1 MGSGSRG
8 AATAPPSP
16 PVPRSRKRGGGE
28 ARRARTR
35 SEVAAQFRFPAARPA
50 PLLPGRG
57 GAFRPAAARRQ
68 AGELAGQAPGGAA
81 AAAIVAG
88 RFPSLGLPNMAA
100 AAGGGR
106 GSRKPAPAASR
117 SGGGGDRTVFLF
129 DRRREQADPDEKVL
143 SCGTDSPRAF
153 RGAVCQ
159 AFGIPSDENFVI
171 TTTNRKEITEDNFG
185 DLVQDG
191 VTLYLLQ
198 SVDQVLI
205 TATKERIDFLPH
217 YDTLVKSGMY
227 EYYASEGQNPLP
239 FALAEL
245 IDNSLSATSRN
256 VGIRSIQIKLLFD
269 DSNGKPAVAVIDNGR
284 GMTSKELNN
293 WAVYRLSKF
302 TRQGDFES
310 DHSGYVRPLPVP
322 RSLNSDIS
330 YFGVGGKQAV
340 FFVGQ
345 SARMISKPADSQ
357 DVHELVLSKEDFE
370 KKEKNK
376 EAIYSGYIR
385 NRKPTDSTHITSDDE
400 RFLHNLI
407 LEERDK
413 ESFTAVV
420 ITGVQLDH
428 MQYLKN
434 YFHLWTRQLAHIYHY
449 YIHGPKGNETNAVTK
464 EISPF
469 NNIDIE
475 ISMFEKGKVPK
486 IVNLREIKDD
496 MQTLYINTTADS
508 FEFKALVEGEGIVEG
523 IIRYHPFLYD
533 KETYPDDPCYPS
545 KLNDDDEDYDCFIV
559 EKGARGKRPIFECF
573 WNGRL
578 IPYTTVEDFD
588 WCAPPKKR
596 GLAPIE
602 CYNRISGALFTNDK
616 FQVSTNKLTFM
627 DLELKL
633 KDKNTLFTR
642 IFNGQEQRMKIDRE
656 FALWLKDCHEKYD
669 KQIKFTVFKGITTR
683 TDLPSKRMQSPWTV
697 YSAIEWDGKTYKT
710 GQLVKTIKTLPI
722 FYGSIENFFLYGDHD
737 GDIFATGGEV
747 QIALEPKALYAET
760 KTVPISKLDRT
771 VSDKAVKKYIEDEMA
786 RLPDKLSV
794 TWPEGD
800 ELLPNE
806 TRFAGTPIGA
816 LRIEILNK
824 KGEAM
829 QKLPGTSHG
838 GSKKLLVE
846 LKVILHSPTGN
857 KEIISHISQHGGKW
871 PYWFKK
877 MENLQK
883 LGNYTLKLQVVL
895 NESSAD
901 TYAGRPLPS
910 KTFKFTII
918 EGKPEKFSVGLLEL
932 PFQVGVPFN
941 IPLELQD
948 EFGHTTQLTSDIK
961 PILEAS
967 GLTLQYE
974 GLSAGT
980 NCIIK
985 GVTARGS
992 VNSYQ
997 GKNFNLKVTLPG
1009 LKEDTQIF
1017 KIRLQPGPPRQLK
1030 VKPDSEILKIENGTA
1045 FPFQVEVLDESGNIT
1060 AQPKLVVHC
1069 KFLGASNLPVYSVD
1083 CSNAG
1088 TNILTGPIIHV
1099 QNIKKDQMLK
1109 ARIEIP
1115 SCKDV
1120 PPVEKIIKLL
1130 PSSHVARL
1138 QVLSMDGQKAI
1149 QIKHQDEINWIAG
1162 DTMRNL
1168 IFQMYDE
1175 GEREIHITPSVAEK
1189 IKVNWTPRIN
1199 REQLMQGLLPDVK
1212 VPTSVKDVRY
1222 CLITYLDDH
1231 VSLESAFTVRPLP
1244 DEPRHIKCKL
1254 KGPNTLQLGEELQSD
1269 IDVMITDQYG
1279 NQVQTVTSAC
1289 VNSLGVSGPGLDKS
1303 NLQIT
1308 WQESTLTMR
1317 VKGIRFKSCL
1327 LGSKELCF
1335 AWREFSDFLRVN
1347 LIAGSPA
1354 KLQIVDWPELEKPV
1368 AVINGRE
1375 LQKPLVLQLCDQWGN
1390 PSSEPN
1396 VKISLSKSSN
1406 LKIVSSNQLHK
1417 TDENGRANLGVISI
1431 HAPRGE
1437 HILQVKA
1444 SYNKITLDCPIITLN
1459 VLPDPEKPVRL
1470 NVKYD
1475 KNASFPAGGT
1485 FPDFM
1490 VSVLSEDDNIIKNIN
1505 PARISMKMWEG
1516 QGSGTR
1522 IPIDV
1527 TTFSCSKV
1535 KDDKEDGFF
1544 YFRDKVIP
1552 ERVGTYNIQFTFAMD
1567 KTNMLS
1573 SDQIVVE
1580 VVPNDPVRL
1589 LPDSLPATPAV
1600 SNVRTVTSRTLV
1612 KDLHLHVMDEYNNRT
1627 GIDLVGRIIA
1637 KIKSPNEDDTEVPQ
1651 FQGKVSAVEFPFD
1664 RGSAEINLVLAEN
1677 SPGRDS
1683 TEYILVFEP
1692 DLPALR
1698 KPLEPYRLSFMFYN
1712 DYKKQQQMATLTRER
1727 DQLSQSIGVYRNWFD
1742 TTNQLVTEM
1751 RCQVK
1756 EAETRETHLKN
1767 ELKKQQIELPQTN
1780 TLQYVDSLIKQKMLD
1795 QEGVMKQPRR
1805 TCTLP
1810 NYPKGNQDILGK
1822 IAHLAQI
1829 EDNEAAKVI
1838 SWHLASDM
1846 DCVVTLTTEAARSI
1860 FDETQGRQQVLPLDS
1875 IYKKNLPDWNR
1886 PLPHLRNGKI
1896 CFKPVGNPVFAR
1908 ALLTFPDNVEH
1919 CQTVFGML
1927 LGDTIIIDNL
1937 DAANHYRKEVVKITH
1952 CPTLLTREGDRIRS
1966 NGKFGGLQNKAPPM
1980 DKLRGMVFGAPMPK
1994 LYATFSG
2001 QIDLLQQYRAAVV
2014 KLDSVNKDLD
2024 LHLRS
2029 LNTPEMQKKKQELAE
2044 QEKSLMLIEQKLGMT
2059 PSDKVTESLL
2069 QSIMLD
2075 TSDTPIPP
2083 KRMRRE
2089 TVKKLY
2095 SSEEWISSPTKKQ
2108 QQQQQ
2113 PLQISPSELNGNS
2126 RKRKA

>member
-1 MGSGSRG
+1 
-8 AATAPPSP
+8 
-16 PVPRSRKRGGGE
+16 
-28 ARRARTR
+28 
-35 SEVAAQFRFPAARPA
+35 
-50 PLLPGRG
+50 
-57 GAFRPAAARRQ
+57 
-68 AGELAGQAPGGAA
+68 
-81 AAAIVAG
+81 
-88 RFPSLGLPNMAA
+88 
-100 AAGGGR
+100 
-106 GSRKPAPAASR
+106 
-117 SGGGGDRTVFLF
+117 
-129 DRRREQADPDEKVL
+129 
-143 SCGTDSPRAF
+143 
-153 RGAVCQ
+153 
-159 AFGIPSDENFVI
+159 
-171 TTTNRKEITEDNFG
+171 RKEITEDNFRE
-185 DLVQDG
+185 LVQDG
-191 VTLYLLQ
+191 VTLYVLQ
-198 SVDQVLI
+198 SVDQMLLS
-205 TATKERIDFLPH
+205 ATKERIDFLPH

-245 IDNSLSATSRN
+245 IDNSLSATSQN
-256 VGIRSIQIKLLFD
+256 TGIRSIQIKLLFD
-269 DSNGKPAVAVIDNGR
+269 DSQGKPAVAVIDNGS
-284 GMTSKELNN
+284 GMTSKQLNN

-345 SARMISKPADSQ
+345 SARMISKPATSQ

-376 EAIYSGYIR
+376 EAIYTGFIQ
-385 NRKPTDSTHITSDDE
+385 NRKPSDSTHITNDDE

-407 LEERDK
+407 SEERDK
-413 ESFTAVV
+413 KSFTAVV
-420 ITGVQLDH
+420 ITGVQPDH

-434 YFHLWTRQLAHIYHY
+434 NFHLWTRQLAHIYHY
-449 YIHGPKGNETNAVTK
+449 YIHGPKGNETNVVTK

-469 NNIDIE
+469 NNIDIQ

-496 MQTLYINTTADS
+496 MQTLYINTAADS
-508 FEFKALVEGEGIVEG
+508 FEFKAHVEEEGIVEG

-533 KETYPDDPCYPS
+533 KETYPDDPSFPS
-545 KLNDDDEDYDCFIV
+545 RLSDDDDDDCFIV

-596 GLAPIE
+596 GLAPME

-669 KQIKFTVFKGITTR
+669 KQIKFTVFKGITVR
-683 TDLPSKRMQSPWTV
+683 PDIPSKRMQSPWTM
-697 YSAIEWDGKTYKT
+697 YAAIEWDGKTYKT
-710 GQLVKTIKTLPI
+710 GQLVKSVKTHPI
-722 FYGSIENFFLYGDHD
+722 LYGSIEKFYLYGDHD

-747 QIALEPKALYAET
+747 QIALEPQALYAEM
-760 KTVPISKLDRT
+760 KIIPISKLDRT
-771 VSDKAVKKYIEDEMA
+771 VSDKVVKKYIEDEMA
-786 RLPDKLSV
+786 RLPDRLSV

-800 ELLPNE
+800 ELLPND

-846 LKVILHSPTGN
+846 LKVILHSPTEN

-883 LGNYTLKLQVVL
+883 LGNYSLKLQVVL
-895 NESSAD
+895 NESNAD

-910 KTFKFTII
+910 KVFKFTIV
-918 EGKPEKFSVGLLEL
+918 EGKPDKFLVGLLEL
-932 PFQVGVPFN
+932 PFRIGVPFS

-948 EFGHTTQLTSDIK
+948 EFGHATHLTNRIR

-967 GLTLQYE
+967 GLTLKHE
-974 GLSAGT
+974 DIPVAAK
-980 NCIIK
+980 CVIK
-985 GVTARGS
+985 GVIARGC
-992 VNSYQ
+992 VNSCQ
-997 GKNFNLKVTLPG
+997 GKNFNLKITLPG
-1009 LKEDTQIF
+1009 LKEDTQVI

-1060 AQPKLVVHC
+1060 AQPELIVHC
-1069 KFLGASNLPVYSVD
+1069 KFLGASDLPVYSVD
-1083 CSNAG
+1083 CSNGG
-1088 TNILTGPIIHV
+1088 TNILTGPVIHV
-1099 QNIKKDQMLK
+1099 QNIKKDQILK
-1109 ARIEIP
+1109 ARFEVLN
-1115 SCKDV
+1115 CKDV
-1120 PPVEKIIKLL
+1120 LPVEKIIKLL

-1138 QVLSMDGQKAI
+1138 QVLSMNGQKAL
-1149 QIKHQDEINWIAG
+1149 QIKHQDEVSCVAG
-1162 DTMRNL
+1162 QVMNKL

-1175 GEREIHITPSVAEK
+1175 AEREIPITAAAAEK
-1189 IKVNWTPRIN
+1189 IKVNWTPQID
-1199 REQLMQGLLPDVK
+1199 RELLMQGLLPDVK

-1222 CLITYLDDH
+1222 CLITYLDEH
-1231 VSLESAFTVRPLP
+1231 VSLESAFTVRPVP
-1244 DEPRHIKCKL
+1244 DEPKHIKCKL
-1254 KGPNTLQLGEELQSD
+1254 KGSNILQMGEELQSE
-1269 IDVMITDQYG
+1269 IDVMITDQFG
-1279 NQVQTVTSAC
+1279 NQVQTMTSAC

-1303 NLQIT
+1303 NLKIT
-1308 WQESTLTMR
+1308 WQESTQTIK
-1317 VKGIRFKSCL
+1317 VKGIRYKPCL
-1327 LGSKELCF
+1327 LGNKELCF
-1335 AWREFSDFLRVN
+1335 AWREFSDFIRVN
-1347 LIAGSPA
+1347 LVAGSPA
-1354 KLQIVDWPELEKPV
+1354 KLQFVDWPELEKPV

-1375 LQKPLVLQLCDQWGN
+1375 LQRPLIVQLCDQWGN
-1390 PSSEPN
+1390 PTPEPN
-1396 VKISLSKSSN
+1396 VKISLIKSNS
-1406 LKIVSSNQLHK
+1406 LKLVPSNQQHR
-1417 TDENGRANLGVISI
+1417 TDDTGRANLGVFTI

-1437 HILQVKA
+1437 HILQLKA
-1444 SYNKITLDCPIITLN
+1444 SHNKSVLDCLVITIN

-1475 KNASFPAGGT
+1475 KSPSFPAGGT

-1490 VSVLSEDDNIIKNIN
+1490 VSVLSEDDTIIKNIN
-1505 PARISMKMWEG
+1505 PARISMKMWG
-1516 QGSGTR
+1516 AQNSR
-1522 IPIDV
+1522 IRTPIDV

-1535 KDDKEDGFF
+1535 KDDKEDSFF
-1544 YFRDKVIP
+1544 FFRDKMVP
-1552 ERVGTYNIQFTFAMD
+1552 ERVGTYVIQFTFAMD
-1567 KTNMLS
+1567 KTNMLNS
-1573 SDQIVVE
+1573 EQIIVE

-1600 SNVRTVTSRTLV
+1600 SNVRALTSRTLV
-1612 KDLHLHVMDEYNNRT
+1612 KDLYLHLMDEYNNHT
-1627 GIDLVGRIIA
+1627 GLDLVGRVIA
-1637 KIKSPNEDDTEVPQ
+1637 KIKSPNEEDIELPQ
-1651 FQGKVSAVEFPFD
+1651 FQGKVNTVEFPLEC
-1664 RGSAEINLVLAEN
+1664 GSAEIVSNLVLAED

-1692 DLPALR
+1692 HLPALK
-1698 KPLEPYRLSFMFYN
+1698 KPLEPYCLSFMFYN
-1712 DYKKQQQMATLTRER
+1712 DFKKQQLMAALTREK
-1727 DQLSQSIGVYRNWFD
+1727 DQLSKSIDLYKKMFD
-1742 TTNQLVTEM
+1742 TTNQLVAEM
-1751 RCQVK
+1751 KCQVK
-1756 EAETRETHLKN
+1756 EAEAREAVLKN
-1767 ELKKQQIELPQTN
+1767 ELKKHQIELPQTN
-1780 TLQYVDSLIKQKMLD
+1780 ILQYVDSLIKKKMLE

-1875 IYKKNLPDWNR
+1875 IYKKTLPDWSR
-1886 PLPHLRNGKI
+1886 PLPHLKNGRTFFRPI
-1896 CFKPVGNPVFAR
+1896 GNPVFAR
-1908 ALLTFPDNVEH
+1908 DLLTFPDNIEY

-1994 LYATFSG
+1994 LYSTFSG
-2001 QIDLLQQYRAAVV
+2001 QIDLLQQYRAAVI
-2014 KLDSVNKDLD
+2014 KLENVNKDLD
-2024 LHLRS
+2024 LHLQS

-2044 QEKSLMLIEQKLGMT
+2044 QEKSLKIVKQKLGMT
-2059 PSDKVTESLL
+2059 PALSDKVF
-2069 QSIMLD
+2069 
-2075 TSDTPIPP
+2075 SDSNHYFPI
-2083 KRMRRE
+2083 
-2089 TVKKLY
+2089 
-2095 SSEEWISSPTKKQ
+2095 I
-2108 QQQQQ
+2108 
-2113 PLQISPSELNGNS
+2113 
-2126 RKRKA
+2126 

>member
-1 MGSGSRG
+1 
-8 AATAPPSP
+8 
-16 PVPRSRKRGGGE
+16 
-28 ARRARTR
+28 
-35 SEVAAQFRFPAARPA
+35 
-50 PLLPGRG
+50 
-57 GAFRPAAARRQ
+57 
-68 AGELAGQAPGGAA
+68 
-81 AAAIVAG
+81 
-88 RFPSLGLPNMAA
+88 MAA
-100 AAGGGR
+100 AAGGSR
-106 GSRKPAPAASR
+106 GTRRPVLLTPR
-117 SGGGGDRTVFLF
+117 GNGDRTVFLF

-143 SCGTDSPRAF
+143 NYGKDNYRGF
-153 RGAVCQ
+153 RSAVCQ
-159 AFGIPSDENFVI
+159 AFGIADDENFVI
-171 TTTNRKEITEDNFG
+171 TTTNRKEITEDNFSE
-185 DLVQDG
+185 LVQDG
-191 VTLYLLQ
+191 ITLYLLQ
-198 SVDQVLI
+198 SVDQMLLS
-205 TATKERIDFLPH
+205 ATKERIDFLPH

-256 VGIRSIQIKLLFD
+256 TGIRSIQIKLLFD
-269 DSNGKPAVAVIDNGR
+269 ESQGKSAVAVIDNGR
-284 GMTSKELNN
+284 GMTSKQLNN

-345 SARMISKPADSQ
+345 SARMISKPAESQ

-385 NRKPTDSTHITSDDE
+385 NRKPSDSTHITSDDE
-400 RFLHNLI
+400 RFLHSLI
-407 LEERDK
+407 SEERDR

-420 ITGVQLDH
+420 ITGVQPDH

-464 EISPF
+464 DISPF
-469 NNIDIE
+469 NNIDIQ

-496 MQTLYINTTADS
+496 MQTLYINTAADS
-508 FEFKALVEGEGIVEG
+508 FEFKAHFEGEGIVEG

-533 KETYPDDPCYPS
+533 KETYPDDPCFPS
-545 KLNDDDEDYDCFIV
+545 KLNDDDDDDDDCIIV

-588 WCAPPKKR
+588 WCTPPKKR

-669 KQIKFTVFKGITTR
+669 KQIKFTVFKGVTTR
-683 TDLPSKRMQSPWTV
+683 TDLPSKRMQSPWTIYAAV
-697 YSAIEWDGKTYKT
+697 EWDGKTYKT
-710 GQLVKTIKTLPI
+710 GQLVKTVKTLPI
-722 FYGSIENFFLYGDHD
+722 FYGTIQKFFLYGDHD

-747 QIALEPKALYAET
+747 QIALEPQALYAEM
-760 KTVPISKLDRT
+760 KTIPISKLDRT
-771 VSDKAVKKYIEDEMA
+771 VSEKAVKKYIEDEMA

-895 NESSAD
+895 NESNAD

-910 KTFKFTII
+910 KIFKFTII

-932 PFQVGVPFN
+932 PFRIGVPFN

-948 EFGHTTQLTSDIK
+948 EFGHPTQLTTSIK

-974 GLSAGT
+974 GITTGT
-980 NCIIK
+980 KCVIK
-985 GVTARGS
+985 GVTAKGCI
-992 VNSYQ
+992 NSCQ

-1017 KIRLQPGPPRQLK
+1017 KIRLQPGPPHQLK

-1060 AQPKLVVHC
+1060 AQPKLMVHC

-1088 TNILTGPIIHV
+1088 TNILTGPVIHV
-1099 QNIKKDQMLK
+1099 QNIKKDQVLK
-1109 ARIEIP
+1109 ARIEILN
-1115 SCKDV
+1115 CKDV
-1120 PPVEKIIKLL
+1120 PPVDKTIKLL

-1149 QIKHQDEINWIAG
+1149 QIKHQDEINWVAG
-1162 DTMRNL
+1162 DVMRNL

-1175 GEREIHITPSVAEK
+1175 GEREIHVTSAIAEK
-1189 IKVNWTPRIN
+1189 IKVNWTPKIN
-1199 REQLMQGLLPDVK
+1199 KEQLIQGLLPDVK

-1244 DEPRHIKCKL
+1244 DEPKHVKCKL
-1254 KGPNTLQLGEELQSD
+1254 KGPNTLQMGEELQGE
-1269 IDVMITDQYG
+1269 IEVMLTDQYG
-1279 NQVQTVTSAC
+1279 NQVQSATSAC
-1289 VNSLGVSGPGLDKS
+1289 MNSLGVSAPGLDKS
-1303 NLQIT
+1303 NLKIT
-1308 WQESTLTMR
+1308 WQESTLTMK
-1317 VKGIRFKSCL
+1317 VQGIRFKPCL

-1335 AWREFSDFLRVN
+1335 AWREFSDFLRLN
-1347 LIAGSPA
+1347 LTAGSPA
-1354 KLQIVDWPELEKPV
+1354 KLQFVGWPELEKPV

-1375 LQKPLVLQLCDQWGN
+1375 LQKPLIVQLCDQWGN
-1390 PSSEPN
+1390 PTPEPN
-1396 VKISLSKSSN
+1396 VKISLIKGN
-1406 LKIVSSNQLHK
+1406 NIKIVSSNQQHK
-1417 TDENGRANLGVISI
+1417 TDETGRANLGVICI

-1437 HILQVKA
+1437 HTLQLKA
-1444 SYNKITLDCPIITLN
+1444 TYNKTTLDCPIITLN
-1459 VLPDPEKPVRL
+1459 VLPDPEKPVCL

-1475 KNASFPAGGT
+1475 KNASFQAGGT

-1505 PARISMKMWEG
+1505 PARISMKMWEA
-1516 QGSGTR
+1516 QSIGTR
-1522 IPIDV
+1522 MPIDV
-1527 TTFSCSKV
+1527 TVFSCSKV

-1544 YFRDKVIP
+1544 YFRDKVVP
-1552 ERVGTYNIQFTFAMD
+1552 ERVGTYNIQFAFAMD
-1567 KTNMLS
+1567 KTNILT
-1573 SDQIVVE
+1573 SDQ
-1580 VVPNDPVRL
+1580 
-1589 LPDSLPATPAV
+1589 S
-1600 SNVRTVTSRTLV
+1600 
-1612 KDLHLHVMDEYNNRT
+1612 
-1627 GIDLVGRIIA
+1627 
-1637 KIKSPNEDDTEVPQ
+1637 
-1651 FQGKVSAVEFPFD
+1651 
-1664 RGSAEINLVLAEN
+1664 LVLAEN

-1692 DLPALR
+1692 DLPALK

-1712 DYKKQQQMATLTRER
+1712 DFKKQQQMATLTRER
-1727 DQLSQSIGVYRNWFD
+1727 DQLSQSIGVYRNWLD
-1742 TTNQLVTEM
+1742 TNNQLVNEIK
-1751 RCQVK
+1751 CQVK
-1756 EAETRETHLKN
+1756 EAETREIHLKN
-1767 ELKKQQIELPQTN
+1767 ELKKHQIELPQTN

-1795 QEGVMKQPRR
+1795 QEGVMRQPRR

-1875 IYKKNLPDWNR
+1875 IYKKTLPDWNR
-1886 PLPHLRNGKI
+1886 PLPHLRNGKTF
-1896 CFKPVGNPVFAR
+1896 FKPVGNPVFAR
-1908 ALLTFPDNVEH
+1908 DLLTFPDNVEH

-1952 CPTLLTREGDRIRS
+1952 CPTLLTRAGDRIRS

-1994 LYATFSG
+1994 LYSTFAG

-2014 KLDSVNKDLD
+2014 KLDKVNKDLD
-2024 LHLRS
+2024 LHLQS
-2029 LNTPEMQKKKQELAE
+2029 LNTPEVQKKKQELAE
-2044 QEKSLMLIEQKLGMT
+2044 QEKSLKLIEQKLGMT
-2059 PSDKVTESLL
+2059 PSDKVTESLF
-2069 QSIMLD
+2069 QPVMSDMP
-2075 TSDTPIPP
+2075 DTPIPP

-2095 SSEEWISSPTKKQ
+2095 SSEEWISSTAKKQ

-2113 PLQISPSELNGNS
+2113 QLLQVPTSELNGTS

>member
-1 MGSGSRG
+1 MAAGGSRG
-8 AATAPPSP
+8 VRR
-16 PVPRSRKRGGGE
+16 PVLLTPRG
-28 ARRARTR
+28 T
-35 SEVAAQFRFPAARPA
+35 
-50 PLLPGRG
+50 
-57 GAFRPAAARRQ
+57 
-68 AGELAGQAPGGAA
+68 
-81 AAAIVAG
+81 
-88 RFPSLGLPNMAA
+88 
-100 AAGGGR
+100 
-106 GSRKPAPAASR
+106 
-117 SGGGGDRTVFLF
+117 GDRTVFLF

-143 SCGTDSPRAF
+143 SYGKDNYRGF
-153 RGAVCQ
+153 RSAICQ
-159 AFGIPSDENFVI
+159 AFGIASDENFVI
-171 TTTNRKEITEDNFG
+171 TTTNRKEIKEDNFS

-198 SVDQVLI
+198 SVDQILLS
-205 TATKERIDFLPH
+205 ATKERIDFLPH

-256 VGIRSIQIKLLFD
+256 TGIRSIQIKLLFD
-269 DSNGKPAVAVIDNGR
+269 DSQGKPAVAVIDNGR
-284 GMTSKELNN
+284 GMTSKQLNN

-340 FFVGQ
+340 FFIGQ
-345 SARMISKPADSQ
+345 SARMISKPADYQ

-385 NRKPTDSTHITSDDE
+385 NRKPSDSTHITSDDE

-420 ITGVQLDH
+420 ITGVQPDH

-449 YIHGPKGNETNAVTK
+449 YIHGPKGNETNAATK
-464 EISPF
+464 DISPF
-469 NNIDIE
+469 NNIDIQ

-496 MQTLYINTTADS
+496 MQTLYINTAADN
-508 FEFKALVEGEGIVEG
+508 FEFKAHVEGEGVVEG
-523 IIRYHPFLYD
+523 VIRYHPFLYD
-533 KETYPDDPCYPS
+533 KETYPDDPCFPS
-545 KLNDDDEDYDCFIV
+545 KLSDDDDDDCIIV

-683 TDLPSKRMQSPWTV
+683 TDLPSKRMQSPWTM

-722 FYGSIENFFLYGDHD
+722 FYGSIEKFFLYGEHD

-747 QIALEPKALYAET
+747 QIALEPQALYAET
-760 KTVPISKLDRT
+760 KTIPISKLDRT

-846 LKVILHSPTGN
+846 LKVILHSSTGN

-895 NESSAD
+895 NESNAD

-918 EGKPEKFSVGLLEL
+918 EGKPEKFSVGVLDL
-932 PFQVGVPFN
+932 PFRIGVPFN

-948 EFGHTTQLTSDIK
+948 EFGHVTQLTTSIK

-967 GLTLQYE
+967 GLTLQYGE
-974 GLSAGT
+974 ITAGAKS
-980 NCIIK
+980 IIK
-985 GVTARGS
+985 GVTARGCI
-992 VNSYQ
+992 NNCQ

-1030 VKPDSEILKIENGTA
+1030 VKPDSEVLKIENGTA

-1060 AQPKLVVHC
+1060 AQPKLIVHC

-1088 TNILTGPIIHV
+1088 TNILTGPVIHV
-1099 QNIKKDQMLK
+1099 QNIKKDQILK
-1109 ARIEIP
+1109 ARIEI
-1115 SCKDV
+1115 
-1120 PPVEKIIKLL
+1120 L
-1130 PSSHVARL
+1130 
-1138 QVLSMDGQKAI
+1138 
-1149 QIKHQDEINWIAG
+1149 
-1162 DTMRNL
+1162 
-1168 IFQMYDE
+1168 MYDE
-1175 GEREIHITPSVAEK
+1175 GEREIHITPAVAEK
-1189 IKVNWTPRIN
+1189 IKVNWTPKIN
-1199 REQLMQGLLPDVK
+1199 REQLIQGLLPDLK

-1244 DEPRHIKCKL
+1244 DEPKHIKCKL
-1254 KGPNTLQLGEELQSD
+1254 KGPNTLQLGEELQSE

-1289 VNSLGVSGPGLDKS
+1289 VSSLGVSGPGLDKS
-1303 NLQIT
+1303 NLKIT
-1308 WQESTLTMR
+1308 WQEGTLTMR
-1317 VKGIRFKSCL
+1317 VKGIRFKPCL
-1327 LGSKELCF
+1327 LGNKELCF

-1347 LIAGSPA
+1347 LTAGSPA
-1354 KLQIVDWPELEKPV
+1354 KVQFVDWPELEKPV

-1375 LQKPLVLQLCDQWGN
+1375 LQKPLIVQLCDQWGN

-1396 VKISLSKSSN
+1396 VKISLTKSNN
-1406 LKIVSSNQLHK
+1406 LKIVPSIQQHK

-1437 HILQVKA
+1437 HTLQIKA
-1444 SYNKITLDCPIITLN
+1444 LYNKTALDCPIITLN

-1490 VSVLSEDDNIIKNIN
+1490 VSVLSEDENIIKNIN
-1505 PARISMKMWEG
+1505 PARISMKMWEA
-1516 QGSGTR
+1516 QSSGTR
-1522 IPIDV
+1522 IPTDI

-1544 YFRDKVIP
+1544 YFRDKVVP
-1552 ERVGTYNIQFTFAMD
+1552 ERVGIYSIQFTFAMD
-1567 KTNMLS
+1567 KTNMLN
-1573 SDQIVVE
+1573 SDQIIVE

-1600 SNVRTVTSRTLV
+1600 SNVRTLTSRTLV
-1612 KDLHLHVMDEYNNRT
+1612 KDLHLHVMDEYNNHT

-1637 KIKSPNEDDTEVPQ
+1637 KIKSPNEDDDIEIPQ

-1692 DLPALR
+1692 DLPALK

-1712 DYKKQQQMATLTRER
+1712 DFKKQQQMATLTRER
-1727 DQLSQSIGVYRNWFD
+1727 DQLSQSISLYRNWFD

-1751 RCQVK
+1751 KCQVK
-1756 EAETRETHLKN
+1756 QAETRETHLRN
-1767 ELKKQQIELPQTN
+1767 ELKKHQIELPQAN

-1805 TCTLP
+1805 TCMLP

-1846 DCVVTLTTEAARSI
+1846 DCVITLTTEAARSI

-1875 IYKKNLPDWNR
+1875 IYKKTLPDWNR

-1896 CFKPVGNPVFAR
+1896 FFKPIGNPVFAR
-1908 ALLTFPDNVEH
+1908 DLLTFPDNVEH

-1994 LYATFSG
+1994 LYCAFAG
-2001 QIDLLQQYRAAVV
+2001 QIDLLQQYRAALV
-2014 KLDSVNKDLD
+2014 KLDNVNKDLE
-2024 LHLRS
+2024 LHLQS
-2029 LNTPEMQKKKQELAE
+2029 LNTPEMLKKKQELAE
-2044 QEKSLMLIEQKLGMT
+2044 QEKSLKLIEQKLGMT

-2069 QSIMLD
+2069 HPVILD
-2075 TSDTPIPP
+2075 MTDTPIPP

-2113 PLQISPSELNGNS
+2113 ALQISPSELNGTP

>member
-1 MGSGSRG
+1 M
-8 AATAPPSP
+8 
-16 PVPRSRKRGGGE
+16 
-28 ARRARTR
+28 
-35 SEVAAQFRFPAARPA
+35 
-50 PLLPGRG
+50 LL
-57 GAFRPAAARRQ
+57 
-68 AGELAGQAPGGAA
+68 
-81 AAAIVAG
+81 
-88 RFPSLGLPNMAA
+88 
-100 AAGGGR
+100 
-106 GSRKPAPAASR
+106 
-117 SGGGGDRTVFLF
+117 
-129 DRRREQADPDEKVL
+129 
-143 SCGTDSPRAF
+143 
-153 RGAVCQ
+153 
-159 AFGIPSDENFVI
+159 
-171 TTTNRKEITEDNFG
+171 
-185 DLVQDG
+185 
-191 VTLYLLQ
+191 
-198 SVDQVLI
+198 

-256 VGIRSIQIKLLFD
+256 AGIRSIQIKLLFD

-302 TRQGDFES
+302 TS

-464 EISPF
+464 DISPF

-475 ISMFEKGKVPK
+475 ISLFEKGKVPK

-669 KQIKFTVFKGITTR
+669 KQIKFTVFKGVTTR

-710 GQLVKTIKTLPI
+710 GQLVKTTKTLPI

-760 KTVPISKLDRT
+760 KTIPISKLDRT

-901 TYAGRPLPS
+901 TYAGRTLPS

-948 EFGHTTQLTSDIK
+948 EFGHTTQLRDDIK

-974 GLSAGT
+974 KLSAGT
-980 NCIIK
+980 NCVIK
-985 GVTARGS
+985 GVTARGC

-1060 AQPKLVVHC
+1060 AQPKLIVHC
-1069 KFLGASNLPVYSVD
+1069 KFLGAANLPVYSVD

-1088 TNILTGPIIHV
+1088 TNILTGPVIHV

-1109 ARIEIP
+1109 AKIEIP

-1130 PSSHVARL
+1130 PSSRVARL
-1138 QVLSMDGQKAI
+1138 QILSMDGQKAI

-1162 DTMRNL
+1162 DIMRNL

-1175 GEREIHITPSVAEK
+1175 GEREIHITSSMAEK

-1199 REQLMQGLLPDVK
+1199 KEMLMQGILPDVK

-1254 KGPNTLQLGEELQSD
+1254 KGSNTLQLGEELQGD

-1289 VNSLGVSGPGLDKS
+1289 VSSLGVSGPGLDKS

-1317 VKGIRFKSCL
+1317 VKGIRFKPCL

-1406 LKIVSSNQLHK
+1406 LKIFSSNQQHK

-1444 SYNKITLDCPIITLN
+1444 AYNKITLDCPIITLN

-1505 PARISMKMWEG
+1505 PARISMNMWEG

-1535 KDDKEDGFF
+1535 KDDKEEGFS

-1552 ERVGTYNIQFTFAMD
+1552 ERVGTYSIQFTFAMD
-1567 KTNMLS
+1567 KTNVLS
-1573 SDQIVVE
+1573 SDQIIVE

-1627 GIDLVGRIIA
+1627 GFDLVGRIIA
-1637 KIKSPNEDDTEVPQ
+1637 KIKSPSEDDTEIPQ

-1742 TTNQLVTEM
+1742 TTNQLVAEM

-1767 ELKKQQIELPQTN
+1767 ELRKQQIELPQTN
-1780 TLQYVDSLIKQKMLD
+1780 T
-1795 QEGVMKQPRR
+1795 
-1805 TCTLP
+1805 
-1810 NYPKGNQDILGK
+1810 
-1822 IAHLAQI
+1822 
-1829 EDNEAAKVI
+1829 
-1838 SWHLASDM
+1838 
-1846 DCVVTLTTEAARSI
+1846 
-1860 FDETQGRQQVLPLDS
+1860 
-1875 IYKKNLPDWNR
+1875 
-1886 PLPHLRNGKI
+1886 
-1896 CFKPVGNPVFAR
+1896 
-1908 ALLTFPDNVEH
+1908 
-1919 CQTVFGML
+1919 
-1927 LGDTIIIDNL
+1927 
-1937 DAANHYRKEVVKITH
+1937 VVKITH

-1994 LYATFSG
+1994 LYSTFSG

-2044 QEKSLMLIEQKLGMT
+2044 QEKNLMLIEQKLGMT

-2075 TSDTPIPP
+2075 ASDTPIPP

-2108 QQQQQ
+2108 QQQL
-2113 PLQISPSELNGNS
+2113 LQLSSSELNGTP

>member
-1 MGSGSRG
+1 MHL
-8 AATAPPSP
+8 SP
-16 PVPRSRKRGGGE
+16 R
-28 ARRARTR
+28 
-35 SEVAAQFRFPAARPA
+35 
-50 PLLPGRG
+50 
-57 GAFRPAAARRQ
+57 
-68 AGELAGQAPGGAA
+68 
-81 AAAIVAG
+81 
-88 RFPSLGLPNMAA
+88 
-100 AAGGGR
+100 
-106 GSRKPAPAASR
+106 
-117 SGGGGDRTVFLF
+117 GGGDRTVFLF

-143 SCGTDSPRAF
+143 SYGKNNYRGF
-153 RGAVCQ
+153 RSAVCQ
-159 AFGIPSDENFVI
+159 AFGISSDENFVI
-171 TTTNRKEITEDNFG
+171 TTTNRKEITEDNFKE
-185 DLVQDG
+185 LVQDG

-198 SVDQVLI
+198 SVDQTLLS
-205 TATKERIDFLPH
+205 ATKERIDFLPH

-245 IDNSLSATSRN
+245 IDNSLSATARN
-256 VGIRSIQIKLLFD
+256 TDIRSIQIKLLFD

-284 GMTSKELNN
+284 GMTSKQLNN

-376 EAIYSGYIR
+376 EAIYCGFIR
-385 NRKPTDSTHITSDDE
+385 NRKPSDSTHITNDDE

-413 ESFTAVV
+413 ESFTAVI
-420 ITGVQLDH
+420 ITGVQPDH

-464 EISPF
+464 GVSPF

-486 IVNLREIKDD
+486 IINLREIKDD
-496 MQTLYINTTADS
+496 MQTLYINTAADS
-508 FEFKALVEGEGIVEG
+508 FEFKALVDGDGIVEG

-533 KETYPDDPCYPS
+533 KETFPDDPCFPR
-545 KLNDDDEDYDCFIV
+545 LNDDDEDDDCLII

-602 CYNRISGALFTNDK
+602 CYNRISGTLFTNDK

-683 TDLPSKRMQSPWTV
+683 TDLPSKRMQSPWAI
-697 YSAIEWDGKTYKT
+697 YSSIEWDGKTFKT
-710 GQLVKTIKTLPI
+710 GQLVKT
-722 FYGSIENFFLYGDHD
+722 FFSLTYYN
-737 GDIFATGGEV
+737 
-747 QIALEPKALYAET
+747 LCEPQALYAEM

-800 ELLPNE
+800 ELFPNE
-806 TRFAGTPIGA
+806 TRLAGTPIGA

-846 LKVILHSPTGN
+846 LKVILHSPAGN

-895 NESSAD
+895 NESNAD

-910 KTFKFTII
+910 KTFKFTIV
-918 EGKPEKFSVGLLEL
+918 EGKAEKFSVGLLEL
-932 PFQVGVPFN
+932 PFRVGVPFN

-948 EFGHTTQLTSDIK
+948 EFGHATQLTNDIK

-974 GLSAGT
+974 ELTAGA

-985 GVTARGS
+985 GVTAKGC
-992 VNSYQ
+992 VNSCQ

-1017 KIRLQPGPPRQLK
+1017 KIRLQPGPPYQLK

-1060 AQPKLVVHC
+1060 AQPKLIVHC

-1088 TNILTGPIIHV
+1088 TNILTGPVIHV
-1099 QNIKKDQMLK
+1099 LNIKKDQMLK

-1120 PPVEKIIKLL
+1120 PPVEKMIKLL

-1138 QVLSMDGQKAI
+1138 QVLSMNGQKAI
-1149 QIKHQDEINWIAG
+1149 QIKHQDEINWVAG
-1162 DTMRNL
+1162 DIMHNL

-1175 GEREIHITPSVAEK
+1175 GEREIHITPAMAEK
-1189 IKVNWTPRIN
+1189 IKVNWTPKIN

-1222 CLITYLDDH
+1222 CLISYLDDH
-1231 VSLESAFTVRPLP
+1231 VSLESAFTIRPLP
-1244 DEPRHIKCKL
+1244 DEPKHIKCKL
-1254 KGPNTLQLGEELQSD
+1254 EGSNTLQLGEDLQGE

-1289 VNSLGVSGPGLDKS
+1289 TSYLGVAGPGLDKS

-1308 WQESTLTMR
+1308 WQESTFTMK
-1317 VKGIRFKSCL
+1317 VKGIRFKPCA

-1347 LIAGSPA
+1347 LTAGSPA
-1354 KLQIVDWPELEKPV
+1354 KLQIMDWPELEKPV

-1375 LQKPLVLQLCDQWGN
+1375 LLKPLVVQLCDQWGN
-1390 PSSEPN
+1390 PSPEPN
-1396 VKISLSKSSN
+1396 VKISLTKSSN
-1406 LKIVSSNQLHK
+1406 LKIVPSNHQHR

-1437 HILQVKA
+1437 HTLQLRA
-1444 SYNKITLDCPIITLN
+1444 SYNKIALECPVITFN
-1459 VLPDPEKPVRL
+1459 VLPDPDKPIRL

-1490 VSVLSEDDNIIKNIN
+1490 VSVLSEDDNIIRNIN
-1505 PARISMKMWEG
+1505 PARISMKMWKG
-1516 QGSGTR
+1516 QGSGNR
-1522 IPIDV
+1522 IPTDV
-1527 TTFSCSKV
+1527 SHQNIFKLDI
-1535 KDDKEDGFF
+1535 KM
-1544 YFRDKVIP
+1544 DKVIP
-1552 ERVGTYNIQFTFAMD
+1552 ERVGTYSIQFTFAMD

-1573 SDQIVVE
+1573 SDQIIVE

-1612 KDLHLHVMDEYNNRT
+1612 KDLCLHIMDEYNNHT
-1627 GIDLVGRIIA
+1627 GVDLIGRVIA
-1637 KIKSPNEDDTEVPQ
+1637 KIKSPNEDDTEIPQ
-1651 FQGKVSAVEFPFD
+1651 FQGKISSIEFPFD

-1692 DLPALR
+1692 DLPALK

-1712 DYKKQQQMATLTRER
+1712 DFKKQQQMATLTRER

-1742 TTNQLVTEM
+1742 TTNQLVNEM

-1756 EAETRETHLKN
+1756 EAETREIHLRN
-1767 ELKKQQIELPQTN
+1767 ELRKHQIELPQTN
-1780 TLQYVDSLIKQKMLD
+1780 TYVDSLIKQKMLD
-1795 QEGVMKQPRR
+1795 QDGLMKQPRR

-1875 IYKKNLPDWNR
+1875 IYKKTLPDWNR

-1896 CFKPVGNPVFAR
+1896 CFRPVGNPVFAR
-1908 ALLTFPDNVEH
+1908 DLLTFPDNVEH

-1980 DKLRGMVFGAPMPK
+1980 DKLRGMVFGAPVPK
-1994 LYATFSG
+1994 LYSAFTG

-2014 KLDSVNKDLD
+2014 KLDDVNKDLD

-2029 LNTPEMQKKKQELAE
+2029 LNTPEMLKKKQELAE
-2044 QEKSLMLIEQKLGMT
+2044 QEKSLMLIEQKLGM
-2059 PSDKVTESLL
+2059 LL
-2069 QSIMLD
+2069 
-2075 TSDTPIPP
+2075 
-2083 KRMRRE
+2083 
-2089 TVKKLY
+2089 Y
-2095 SSEEWISSPTKKQ
+2095 
-2108 QQQQQ
+2108 
-2113 PLQISPSELNGNS
+2113 
-2126 RKRKA
+2126 

>member
-1 MGSGSRG
+1 MAAAGSR
-8 AATAPPSP
+8 
-16 PVPRSRKRGGGE
+16 
-28 ARRARTR
+28 
-35 SEVAAQFRFPAARPA
+35 
-50 PLLPGRG
+50 
-57 GAFRPAAARRQ
+57 AARRP
-68 AGELAGQAPGGAA
+68 ALATP
-81 AAAIVAG
+81 
-88 RFPSLGLPNMAA
+88 
-100 AAGGGR
+100 R
-106 GSRKPAPAASR
+106 GS
-117 SGGGGDRTVFLF
+117 GDRTVFLF

-143 SCGTDSPRAF
+143 SYGNTNYRGF
-153 RGAVCQ
+153 RSAVCQ
-159 AFGIPSDENFVI
+159 AFGINTDENFVI
-171 TTTNRKEITEDNFG
+171 TTTNRKEITEDNFSE
-185 DLVQDG
+185 LVQDG

-198 SVDQVLI
+198 SVDQTLLS
-205 TATKERIDFLPH
+205 ATKERIDFLPH

-256 VGIRSIQIKLLFD
+256 TGIRSIQIKLLFD
-269 DSNGKPAVAVIDNGR
+269 ESQGKPAVAVIDNGR
-284 GMTSKELNN
+284 GMTSKQLNN

-340 FFVGQ
+340 FFVGH
-345 SARMISKPADSQ
+345 SARMISKPAGTQ

-385 NRKPTDSTHITSDDE
+385 NRKPSDSTHITSDDE
-400 RFLHNLI
+400 RFLHGLI

-420 ITGVQLDH
+420 ITGVQTDH

-449 YIHGPKGNETNAVTK
+449 YIHGPKGNEANAVTK
-464 EISPF
+464 DVSPF
-469 NNIDIE
+469 NNIDIQ

-496 MQTLYINTTADS
+496 MQTLYINTAADS
-508 FEFKALVEGEGIVEG
+508 FEFKAHVDGEGIVEG

-533 KETYPDDPCYPS
+533 KETYPDDPCFPS
-545 KLNDDDEDYDCFIV
+545 KLGDDDDDDCFIV

-588 WCAPPKKR
+588 WCASPKKR

-683 TDLPSKRMQSPWTV
+683 TDLPSKRMQSPWAV
-697 YSAIEWDGKTYKT
+697 YAAIEWDGKTYKT
-710 GQLVKTIKTLPI
+710 GQLVKTIKTLPL
-722 FYGSIENFFLYGDHD
+722 FYGSIEKFFLYGDHD
-737 GDIFATGGEV
+737 GDIYATGGEV
-747 QIALEPKALYAET
+747 QIALEPQALYAEM
-760 KTVPISKLDRT
+760 KTIPISKLDRT
-771 VSDKAVKKYIEDEMA
+771 VSEKAVKKYIEDEMA

-895 NESSAD
+895 NESNAD

-910 KTFKFTII
+910 KIFKFTII
-918 EGKPEKFSVGLLEL
+918 EGKPEKFSVGPLEL
-932 PFQVGVPFN
+932 PLRVGVPFDV
-941 IPLELQD
+941 PLELQD
-948 EFGHTTQLTSDIK
+948 EFGHATQLTTAIK
-961 PILEAS
+961 PVLEAS
-967 GLTLQYE
+967 GLMLRYE
-974 GLSAGT
+974 GITLGT
-980 NCIIK
+980 KCIIK
-985 GVTARGS
+985 GVTAQGC
-992 VNSYQ
+992 VNSCQ
-997 GKNFNLKVTLPG
+997 GKNFNVKVTLPG
-1009 LKEDTQIF
+1009 LKEDTQNF

-1030 VKPDSEILKIENGTA
+1030 VKPDSEVLKIENGTA

-1060 AQPKLVVHC
+1060 AQPKLIVHC
-1069 KFLGASNLPVYSVD
+1069 KFIGASNLPVYSVD

-1088 TNILTGPIIHV
+1088 TNILTGPVLHV

-1109 ARIEIP
+1109 AKIEIP

-1130 PSSHVARL
+1130 PSSRVARL

-1149 QIKHQDEINWIAG
+1149 QIKHQDEINWVAG
-1162 DTMRNL
+1162 GVMHHL

-1175 GEREIHITPSVAEK
+1175 GEREIHITPTMAEK
-1189 IKVNWTPRIN
+1189 IKVNWTPKIN
-1199 REQLMQGLLPDVK
+1199 REQLIQGLLPDVK

-1222 CLITYLDDH
+1222 CLISYLDDH

-1254 KGPNTLQLGEELQSD
+1254 NGPNTLQMGEELQGE
-1269 IDVMITDQYG
+1269 IEVMITDQYG
-1279 NQVQTVTSAC
+1279 NQVQTMTSAC
-1289 VNSLGVSGPGLDKS
+1289 LNSLGVAGPGLDKS
-1303 NLQIT
+1303 NLKIT
-1308 WQESTLTMR
+1308 WQENTLTMR
-1317 VKGIRFKSCL
+1317 VKGIRFKPCS
-1327 LGSKELCF
+1327 LGSKQLCL
-1335 AWREFSDFLRVN
+1335 AWREFSDFLRLN
-1347 LIAGSPA
+1347 LTAGSPA
-1354 KLQIVDWPELEKPV
+1354 KLQFVDWPELEKPV

-1375 LQKPLVLQLCDQWGN
+1375 LQKPLIVQVCDQWGN
-1390 PSSEPN
+1390 PSPEPN
-1396 VKISLSKSSN
+1396 VKISLTKSNN
-1406 LKIVSSNQLHK
+1406 LKIVPSNHQHK

-1437 HILQVKA
+1437 HTLQLKA
-1444 SYNKITLDCPIITLN
+1444 LYNKTALDCPIITLN
-1459 VLPDPEKPVRL
+1459 VLPDPEKPIFL

-1475 KNASFPAGGT
+1475 KDASFPAGST
-1485 FPDFM
+1485 FPDFV

-1505 PARISMKMWEG
+1505 PARISMKMWEA
-1516 QGSGTR
+1516 QSSETR
-1522 IPIDV
+1522 TVIDA

-1544 YFRDKVIP
+1544 YFRDKMIP
-1552 ERVGTYNIQFTFAMD
+1552 ERVGTYCIQFTFAMD

-1573 SDQIVVE
+1573 SDQIIVE
-1580 VVPNDPVRL
+1580 VVPNDPVCL
-1589 LPDSLPATPAV
+1589 LPDYLPATPAV
-1600 SNVRTVTSRTLV
+1600 SNVRTLTSRTLV
-1612 KDLHLHVMDEYNNRT
+1612 KDLRLHVMDKYNNHT
-1627 GIDLVGRIIA
+1627 GIDLVGKIIA
-1637 KIKSPNEDDTEVPQ
+1637 KIKSPCEDDVIEIPQ
-1651 FQGKVSAVEFPFD
+1651 FQGKVSTLEFPFD
-1664 RGSAEINLVLAEN
+1664 RGSAAINLVLAEN

-1683 TEYILVFEP
+1683 TEYVLVFEP
-1692 DLPALR
+1692 DLLGLK

-1712 DYKKQQQMATLTRER
+1712 DFKKQQQMAALTKER
-1727 DQLSQSIGVYRNWFD
+1727 DQLSQSIGVYRNWLD
-1742 TTNQLVTEM
+1742 TTNQLTTELK
-1751 RCQVK
+1751 RQVK
-1756 EAETRETHLKN
+1756 QAETRETHLKS
-1767 ELKKQQIELPQTN
+1767 ELKKHQIELPQTN
-1780 TLQYVDSLIKQKMLD
+1780 TLQYVDSVIKQKMLD
-1795 QEGVMKQPRR
+1795 QERVMKQPRR

-1875 IYKKNLPDWNR
+1875 VYKKTLPDWNR

-1908 ALLTFPDNVEH
+1908 DLLTFPDNVEH
-1919 CQTVFGML
+1919 CQTVFAML
-1927 LGDTIIIDNL
+1927 LGDTIIVDNL
-1937 DAANHYRKEVVKITH
+1937 DAANHYRKEVVKITR

-1980 DKLRGMVFGAPMPK
+1980 DKLRGMVFGAPIPK
-1994 LYATFSG
+1994 LYSAFSG

-2014 KLDSVNKDLD
+2014 KLDNVNQELD
-2024 LHLRS
+2024 LHLQT
-2029 LNTPEMQKKKQELAE
+2029 LNTPEMQQKKKELAE
-2044 QEKSLMLIEQKLGMT
+2044 QEKSLKEIEQKLGMT
-2059 PSDKVTESLL
+2059 PSDKVTESVL
-2069 QSIMLD
+2069 QPVMLELC
-2075 TSDTPIPP
+2075 DTPIPT

-2089 TVKKLY
+2089 MVKKLY
-2095 SSEEWISSPTKKQ
+2095 NSEEWISCTTKKQ
-2108 QQQQQ
+2108 QQQQT
-2113 PLQISPSELNGNS
+2113 LHMSPSELNGTS

>member
-1 MGSGSRG
+1 
-8 AATAPPSP
+8 
-16 PVPRSRKRGGGE
+16 
-28 ARRARTR
+28 
-35 SEVAAQFRFPAARPA
+35 
-50 PLLPGRG
+50 
-57 GAFRPAAARRQ
+57 
-68 AGELAGQAPGGAA
+68 
-81 AAAIVAG
+81 
-88 RFPSLGLPNMAA
+88 MAA
-100 AAGGGR
+100 AAGSGRAPRRPPLLTPR
-106 GSRKPAPAASR
+106 GS
-117 SGGGGDRTVFLF
+117 GDRTVFLF
-129 DRRREQADPDEKVL
+129 DRRREQANPDEKVL
-143 SCGTDSPRAF
+143 SYGKDNYRSF
-153 RGAVCQ
+153 RSAVCQ
-159 AFGIPSDENFVI
+159 AFGIATDENFVI
-171 TTTNRKEITEDNFG
+171 TTTSRKEITEDNFSE
-185 DLVQDG
+185 LVQDG

-198 SVDQVLI
+198 SVDQILVL
-205 TATKERIDFLPH
+205 ATKERIDFLPH

-256 VGIRSIQIKLLFD
+256 TGIRSIQIKLLFD
-269 DSNGKPAVAVIDNGR
+269 DSQGKPAVAVIDNGS
-284 GMTSKELNN
+284 GMTSKQLNN

-345 SARMISKPADSQ
+345 CARMISKPAESQ

-370 KKEKNK
+370 KKERNK
-376 EAIYSGYIR
+376 EAIYSGFIR
-385 NRKPTDSTHITSDDE
+385 NRKPSDSTHITSDDE

-413 ESFTAVV
+413 ESFTAVI
-420 ITGVQLDH
+420 ITGVQPGH

-449 YIHGPKGNETNAVTK
+449 YIHGPKGNEANAVTK
-464 EISPF
+464 DKSPF
-469 NNIDIE
+469 KNINIQ

-496 MQTLYINTTADS
+496 MQTLYINTAADS
-508 FEFKALVEGEGIVEG
+508 FEFKAHVEEEGIVEG

-533 KETYPDDPCYPS
+533 KETYPDDPCFPS
-545 KLNDDDEDYDCFIV
+545 RLNNDDDDDDCFIV

-669 KQIKFTVFKGITTR
+669 KQIKFTVFKGITSR
-683 TDLPSKRMQSPWTV
+683 PDIPSKRLQSPWTT
-697 YSAIEWDGKTYKT
+697 YAAIEWDGKTYKT
-710 GQLVKTIKTLPI
+710 GQLVKSIKTHPI
-722 FYGSIENFFLYGDHD
+722 FYGSIEKFFLYGDHD

-747 QIALEPKALYAET
+747 QIAVEPQALYAEM
-760 KTVPISKLDRT
+760 KIIPISKLDRT
-771 VSDKAVKKYIEDEMA
+771 VSEKVVKKYIEDEMA

-806 TRFAGTPIGA
+806 TRCAGTPI
-816 LRIEILNK
+816 
-824 KGEAM
+824 
-829 QKLPGTSHG
+829 
-838 GSKKLLVE
+838 
-846 LKVILHSPTGN
+846 
-857 KEIISHISQHGGKW
+857 
-871 PYWFKK
+871 
-877 MENLQK
+877 ENLQK
-883 LGNYTLKLQVVL
+883 LGNYSLKLQVVL
-895 NESSAD
+895 NESNAD

-910 KTFKFTII
+910 KIFKFTII
-918 EGKPEKFSVGLLEL
+918 EGKPEKFLVGLLEL
-932 PFQVGVPFN
+932 PFRIGVPFS

-948 EFGHTTQLTSDIK
+948 EFGHATHLTSRIR
-961 PILEAS
+961 PVLEAS
-967 GLTLQYE
+967 GLTLKHE
-974 GLSAGT
+974 DIPVGT
-980 NCIIK
+980 KCVIK
-985 GVTARGS
+985 GITAKGS
-992 VNSYQ
+992 INSCQ
-997 GKNFNLKVTLPG
+997 GKNFNLKITLPG
-1009 LKEDTQIF
+1009 LKEDTQII

-1060 AQPKLVVHC
+1060 AQPDLIVHC
-1069 KFLGASNLPVYSVD
+1069 
-1083 CSNAG
+1083 
-1088 TNILTGPIIHV
+1088 
-1099 QNIKKDQMLK
+1099 
-1109 ARIEIP
+1109 
-1115 SCKDV
+1115 
-1120 PPVEKIIKLL
+1120 
-1130 PSSHVARL
+1130 
-1138 QVLSMDGQKAI
+1138 
-1149 QIKHQDEINWIAG
+1149 
-1162 DTMRNL
+1162 
-1168 IFQMYDE
+1168 
-1175 GEREIHITPSVAEK
+1175 
-1189 IKVNWTPRIN
+1189 KVNWTPKIDK
-1199 REQLMQGLLPDVK
+1199 ELLMQGLLPDIK
-1212 VPTSVKDVRY
+1212 VPSSVKDVRY
-1222 CLITYLDDH
+1222 CLITYLDEH
-1231 VSLESAFTVRPLP
+1231 VSLESAFTVRPVP
-1244 DEPRHIKCKL
+1244 DEPKHIKCKL
-1254 KGPNTLQLGEELQSD
+1254 KGSNTLQIGEELQSE
-1269 IDVMITDQYG
+1269 IDVMITDQFG
-1279 NQVQTVTSAC
+1279 NQVQSVTSAC

-1303 NLQIT
+1303 NLKIT
-1308 WQESTLTMR
+1308 WQESTQTMKVR
-1317 VKGIRFKSCL
+1317 GIRYKPCL

-1335 AWREFSDFLRVN
+1335 AWHEFSDFIRVN

-1354 KLQIVDWPELEKPV
+1354 KLQFVDWPELEKPV

-1375 LQKPLVLQLCDQWGN
+1375 LERPLIVQLCDQWGN
-1390 PSSEPN
+1390 PSPEPN
-1396 VKISLSKSSN
+1396 VKISLTKGNN
-1406 LKIVSSNQLHK
+1406 LKIIPSNQQYK
-1417 TDENGRANLGVISI
+1417 TDDTGRANLGVFSI

-1437 HILQVKA
+1437 HILQLRA
-1444 SYNKITLDCPIITLN
+1444 SYNKTPLDCPVITIN
-1459 VLPDPEKPVRL
+1459 VLPDPEKPVCL

-1475 KNASFPAGGT
+1475 RSPCFLAGGT

-1490 VSVLSEDDNIIKNIN
+1490 VSVLSEDETIIKNIN
-1505 PARISMKMWEG
+1505 PARISMKMWET
-1516 QGSGTR
+1516 QSSR
-1522 IPIDV
+1522 IRTPIDV
-1527 TTFSCSKV
+1527 TTFSCCKV
-1535 KDDKEDGFF
+1535 KDEKEDGFF
-1544 YFRDKVIP
+1544 YFRDKMIP
-1552 ERVGTYNIQFTFAMD
+1552 EKVGIYSIQFTFAMD
-1567 KTNMLS
+1567 KTNTLNS
-1573 SDQIVVE
+1573 EQIIVE
-1580 VVPNDPVRL
+1580 VVPNNPVRL

-1600 SNVRTVTSRTLV
+1600 SNVQALTSRTLV
-1612 KDLHLHVMDEYNNRT
+1612 KGLYLHIMDEYNNHT
-1627 GIDLVGRIIA
+1627 GLDLVGTVIA
-1637 KIKSPNEDDTEVPQ
+1637 KIKSPNEEDTEIPQ
-1651 FQGKVSAVEFPFD
+1651 FQGKVSTVEFPFEH
-1664 RGSAEINLVLAEN
+1664 GSAEINLVLAED

-1692 DLPALR
+1692 HLPALK
-1698 KPLEPYRLSFMFYN
+1698 KPLEPYHLSFMFYN
-1712 DYKKQQQMATLTRER
+1712 DSKKQQLMATLTREK
-1727 DQLSQSIGVYRNWFD
+1727 DQLSKSIDLYRKMFD
-1742 TTNQLVTEM
+1742 TTNQLVAEM
-1751 RCQVK
+1751 KCQVK
-1756 EAETRETHLKN
+1756 EAETRETFLKN
-1767 ELKKQQIELPQTN
+1767 ELKKHQIELPQTN
-1780 TLQYVDSLIKQKMLD
+1780 TLQYVDSLLKKKILD

-1875 IYKKNLPDWNR
+1875 IYKKTLPDWSR
-1886 PLPHLRNGKI
+1886 PLPHLRNGKTVFRPI
-1896 CFKPVGNPVFAR
+1896 GNPVFAR
-1908 ALLTFPDNVEH
+1908 DLLTFPANIEQ

-1937 DAANHYRKEVVKITH
+1937 DAANHYRKEVVKVTH

-1994 LYATFSG
+1994 LYSTYSG
-2001 QIDLLQQYRAAVV
+2001 QIDLLQQYRAALV
-2014 KLDSVNKDLD
+2014 KLDDVNKDLD
-2024 LHLRS
+2024 LHLQS

-2044 QEKSLMLIEQKLGMT
+2044 QEKSLKLIKQKLGMT
-2059 PSDKVTESLL
+2059 PALSDKGAESLL
-2069 QSIMLD
+2069 QPTMLD
-2075 TSDTPIPP
+2075 MSDTPIPP
-2083 KRMRRE
+2083 KRMR

-2095 SSEEWISSPTKKQ
+2095 RGLLAPTCVCRYNVNLNQQLLTQKIRIDGPALLKLEELVVQEEDSCQPEECSKKNSPKTMEEAIQ
-2108 QQQQQ
+2108 QVAQEF
-2113 PLQISPSELNGNS
+2113 LFFS
-2126 RKRKA
+2126 RILGQF